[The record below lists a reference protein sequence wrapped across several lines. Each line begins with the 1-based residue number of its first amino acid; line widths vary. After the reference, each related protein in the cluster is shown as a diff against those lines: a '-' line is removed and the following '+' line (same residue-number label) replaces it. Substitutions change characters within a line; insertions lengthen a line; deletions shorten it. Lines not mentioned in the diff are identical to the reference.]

1 MEKDKEHKRVKLQ
14 LEKEFISYENRPPL
28 ANLNNVNLTNISK
41 PVMSS
46 SPIKSVRSRHNSYRA
61 KSLSQENL
69 TDLEAKLPSTGKQ
82 YKATLFDYLRSEMR
96 RGYLLE
102 NDGQRFTEKREKF
115 YIFLTIPKELE
126 QFIWYGFFQCV
137 DAFLFIFT
145 LLPFRFALA
154 IWFLFS
160 RSIRRTL
167 NAFLAQSKSKTFVNV
182 QPLLQPAEICDL
194 LKGTTQIEKIEND
207 RLSLP
212 VPHQTNPPLLFQV
225 SF

>member
-1 MEKDKEHKRVKLQ
+1 MDKEHKRVKLQ
-14 LEKEFISYENRPPL
+14 LEKEFINYENNL
-28 ANLNNVNLTNISK
+28 STNVQQFNNLNK
-41 PVMSS
+41 PIMSS

-69 TDLEAKLPSTGKQ
+69 TDLETKLSSTNKQ
-82 YKATLFDYLRSEMR
+82 YKATLFDYLRSELR
-96 RGYLLE
+96 RGYFLE

-145 LLPFRFALA
+145 LLPFRFVLA

-167 NAFLAQSKSKTFVNV
+167 NAFLSQSKSKPFVNI

-194 LKGTTQIEKIEND
+194 LKG
-207 RLSLP
+207 
-212 VPHQTNPPLLFQV
+212 
-225 SF
+225 